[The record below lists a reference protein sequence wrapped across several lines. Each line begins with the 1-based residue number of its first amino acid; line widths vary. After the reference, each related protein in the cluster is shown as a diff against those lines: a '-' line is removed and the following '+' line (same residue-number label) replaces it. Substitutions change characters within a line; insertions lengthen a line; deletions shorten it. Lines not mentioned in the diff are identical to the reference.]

1 MSKAIKEKKR
11 PLTAY
16 NFFCQSNDL
25 RESIQ
30 KEHTDWSSALILK
43 ELGSKW
49 KNLSDEEREPF
60 NVLAIKE
67 KEEFK
72 EYKKANPSLDSNY
85 NYEQVLKRPKS
96 SYMHFSNDVD
106 IREGVKNAHPEC
118 KVTQIASHLGS
129 LWNKM
134 SADEKKIWEGK
145 AILEKQ
151 ELLDNP
157 IYKTKK
163 KKKELLKSNSDNRLD
178 YLEKILME
186 LKHDFEQLKL
196 DFEIVKPKLE

>member
-16 NFFCQSNDL
+16 NFFCQSSDL

-30 KEHTDWSSALILK
+30 KEHSDWSSALILK

-49 KNLSDEEREPF
+49 KNLTDDEREPF
-60 NVLAIKE
+60 NLLAIKE

-72 EYKKANPSLDSNY
+72 EYKKANPSLYSNY

-106 IREGVKNAHPEC
+106 IREGGGGQTRRAC
-118 KVTQIASHLGS
+118 GAARARRSHAGHSRARAGRAPPHAIGRGS
-129 LWNKM
+129 SSLTPRQV
-134 SADEKKIWEGK
+134 DGCGF
-145 AILEKQ
+145 
-151 ELLDNP
+151 
-157 IYKTKK
+157 KTPYRRV
-163 KKKELLKSNSDNRLD
+163 LVPWRAARAR
-178 YLEKILME
+178 
-186 LKHDFEQLKL
+186 FA
-196 DFEIVKPKLE
+196 P